1 MNSESLEPITS
12 DESTELTRL
21 EQIVERDIKAFISA
35 GAALLEIKDRR
46 LYRENYPDFASYCRH
61 RWRFGAS
68 HAYRL
73 IAAAEVADNVPVES
87 EREARELVGL
97 EKDLQVAVH
106 SIAKEIA
113 GELPMTSTLLRQ
125 VREGVE
131 DKVSEWLQGAS
142 TNPATGETIPLS
154 VALKANVTTHVLENM
169 ERQRERIRSAID
181 KRTSDAHESGE
192 PKQVPAQSAPVFLT
206 YLIRENVRAMDK
218 YIGEKGALHPALFNA
233 YHLSK
238 AILGESVE
246 GDEVDFMTDPVTM
259 AGLCERCGHNGDEPV
274 QLSVI
279 SARSSGHIRSIKML
293 LCGFCVSVFSRG
305 VEAIHGK
312 AVEV

>member
-21 EQIVERDIKAFISA
+21 EAIVERDIKAFISA

-113 GELPMTSTLLRQ
+113 GDRPVTATLLRQ
-125 VREGVE
+125 VREGTE

-142 TNPATGETIPLS
+142 TDPASGEAVPLS

-169 ERQRERIRSAID
+169 ERQRERIRTAID
-181 KRTSDAHESGE
+181 KRTSDAHDSGE

-238 AILGESVE
+238 AILGE
-246 GDEVDFMTDPVTM
+246 GGADDEVDFMTDPVAM
-259 AGLCERCGHNGDEPV
+259 AGLCERCGHNGEEPV
-274 QLSVI
+274 RLSVI
-279 SARSSGHIRSIKML
+279 TARSNGHMRSIKML
-293 LCGFCVSVFSRG
+293 LCGFCVSVYSNLI
-305 VEAIHGK
+305 ESIPKK
-312 AVEV
+312 AVEA